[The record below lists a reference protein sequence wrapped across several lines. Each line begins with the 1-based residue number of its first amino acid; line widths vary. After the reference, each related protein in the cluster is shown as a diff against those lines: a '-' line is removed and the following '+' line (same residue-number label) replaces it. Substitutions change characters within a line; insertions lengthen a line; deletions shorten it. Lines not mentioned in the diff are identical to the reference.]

1 MILLTDEDDG
11 ARGTR
16 NYVTELTLNI
26 GCSTFGIRSVCDI
39 IAVR

>member
-16 NYVTELTLNI
+16 NYVTELTFNI
-26 GCSTFGIRSVCDI
+26 GCSTFDRSVYDI

>member
-16 NYVTELTLNI
+16 NYVTELKFNI
-26 GCSTFGIRSVCDI
+26 GCSTFDRSVYDI

>member
-1 MILLTDEDDG
+1 MIWLIAEGDG
-11 ARGTR
+11 PRGTR

-26 GCSTFGIRSVCDI
+26 GCSTFGITSVYDI